1 MEYELQIRFKVS
13 CKTWILFKGFQIFLR
28 NYKLDPL
35 LQLKDYPLE
44 KDLEAYIK
52 QFGAKNTHLAN
63 KTDVKGVA
71 AAFVSNCNS
80 VSKRE
85 KVINLLKM

>member
-1 MEYELQIRFKVS
+1 MKE
-13 CKTWILFKGFQIFLR
+13 
-28 NYKLDPL
+28 
-35 LQLKDYPLE
+35 YPLE